1 MMKILTAALVSMSLA
16 SPAFA
21 DPSATWDANHPRRAE
36 VNGRLNNQNARIN
49 QGVGS
54 GSLTY
59 GEYHRLDGSAD
70 RIQFQRNRDLRANGG
85 SLTPA
90 EYRNLNREE
99 NNLSDRIYFDK
110 HNAWRQ

>member
-1 MMKILTAALVSMSLA
+1 MFKQALIASIALAAFIPVAA
-16 SPAFA
+16 SAG
-21 DPSATWDANHPRRAE
+21 E
-36 VNGRLNNQNARIN
+36 VQNRINNENARIN

-85 SLTPA
+85 NLTPA

-110 HNAWRQ
+110 HNTWRQ